1 MAGRNSAPAGPWPRY
16 LAQAVRKLPP
26 VVCLLAFGASAAVA
40 APVAVAS
47 PAAADRT
54 TASSYDPQRHDA
66 LIAAYRANRIA
77 PPQALQQLKAWLAT
91 ALGHAER
98 QRVVS
103 DAVAIAAADG
113 QFAEAA
119 ALGRQGPPASL
130 HDYALGPLA
139 LAARRTHDL
148 ALQGEAIAVWRARL
162 PASRDA
168 QREAELLL
176 ASSGA
181 ASAAF
186 EEAEAA
192 ERANPGTFT
201 ALTLAT
207 LQQQALA
214 QQLRWAVLE
223 RDERIGAARVAAL
236 DKVLAQQEIALAR
249 LDASAL
255 HADPADAEAWR
266 SLRLR
271 LQSDRL
277 LALVER
283 GRPADAIALYE
294 ALHADGSALPPYA
307 LGAAARALAQERRS
321 IDAVPLFEAAVA
333 GSGPALPAADPIY
346 QGLAYAYLDTGRF
359 EEADALLA
367 RIEGATPA
375 TLRLAPEA
383 GLPNGEY
390 TEANGIRAM
399 LLLYGDR
406 HALAQQRFAL
416 LTGEAPL
423 NAEFAAGAGL
433 AERLRDHP
441 EAALARYEALAADH
455 PHDIGARAGHVE
467 ALLDAGEFREARR
480 RAESLEADA
489 PDTAQ
494 VRDLARKRRAA
505 TGPRLDLD
513 AEAASGGAA
522 IANREWRVASRLS
535 SGLIDDEWRVFYD
548 QVLGRADTSDGNGN
562 WARGGIGL
570 AWQRGR
576 WLAEGALQHA
586 NTGPYRTSAAGRIDY
601 RAGDAWR
608 LSATFDGD
616 SKELPWKAR
625 IAGIGARETSLGVSH
640 VVNEARRFELQ
651 WQRLDFSDGN
661 LRNGLDFSWRERW
674 VSTPRFQLETRLG
687 AGTSRG
693 RQQEAAYFSPPR
705 DASALLTVRAQ
716 WLNWK
721 SDDRQF
727 FQAIEIGGGS
737 YRQAGFGT
745 GPLWSVRYEHRWNL
759 GPKLSL
765 RYGLGI
771 SSHPYDGVRERQRSV
786 FLNLSMPLP

>member
-1 MAGRNSAPAGPWPRY
+1 MAGRNAAPADPWPRY
-16 LAQAVRKLPP
+16 LTQALRKLPP
-26 VVCLLAFGASAAVA
+26 VVCLLAFGASAAPA
-40 APVAVAS
+40 APVAIAS
-47 PAAADRT
+47 PAAADHAAAIYT
-54 TASSYDPQRHDA
+54 PQQHDA
-66 LIAAYRANRIA
+66 LIAAYRAHRIA
-77 PPQALQQLKAWLAT
+77 PRQALQQLRTWLA
-91 ALGHAER
+91 AAPGHAER
-98 QRVVS
+98 QRIIS

-113 QFAEAA
+113 QFADAA

-130 HDYALGPLA
+130 HDYALGALA
-139 LAARRTHDL
+139 LAARRTQDL
-148 ALQGEAIAVWRARL
+148 ALQGETIAVWRARL

-201 ALTLAT
+201 ALVLCT

-223 RDERIGAARVAAL
+223 RDERVGAARVAAL
-236 DKVLAQQEIALAR
+236 DKVLAQQEIALGR

-255 HADPADAEAWR
+255 HAEPADADAWR
-266 SLRLR
+266 SVRLQ

-294 ALHADGSALPPYA
+294 ALRADGSALPPYA
-307 LGAAARALAQERRS
+307 LGATARAFAQERRS
-321 IDAVPLFEAAVA
+321 VDAVPLFEAAVA

-346 QGLAYAYLDTGRF
+346 QGLAHAYLDTGRF
-359 EEADALLA
+359 EDADALLA

-390 TEANGIRAM
+390 TDANGMRAM

-406 HALAQQRFAL
+406 HALAQRRFAL

-423 NAEFAAGAGL
+423 NAGFAAGAGL

-441 EAALARYEALAADH
+441 EASLARYEALAADH

-467 ALLDAGEFREARR
+467 ALLDAGEFREAHR

-513 AEAASGGAA
+513 AEAASGGTA

-576 WLAEGALQHA
+576 WLAEGAVQHS
-586 NTGPYRTSAAGRIDY
+586 NTGPYRTSAAARVDY

-625 IAGIGARETSLGVSH
+625 IARIGARETGLGVSH
-640 VVNEARRFELQ
+640 VVNESRRFELQ

-661 LRNGLDFSWRERW
+661 LRNALDFTWRERW

-687 AGTSRG
+687 AGASRS
-693 RQQEAAYFSPPR
+693 RQQEVAYFSPPR

-716 WLNWK
+716 WLHWK

-727 FQAIEIGGGS
+727 FQAVEIGGGS

-745 GPLWSVRYEHRWNL
+745 GPLWSLRYEHRWNL
-759 GPKLSL
+759 GPKLTL